1 MQSKQLGGR
10 RGVGKAERMA
20 ETEIKV
26 GLSVKDLIV
35 ALKELSAED
44 REFFIENLLAATSPE
59 YLRSIKEARR
69 DYREGHTVSDDE
81 LPEICIG
88 HRRDIYRG

>member
-1 MQSKQLGGR
+1 
-10 RGVGKAERMA
+10 MA

-44 REFFIENLLAATSPE
+44 REFFIENLLAATNPE
-59 YLRSIKEARR
+59 YLESIREARH
-69 DYREGHTVSDDE
+69 DYRAGRIVTDAE
-81 LPEICIG
+81 LPKS
-88 HRRDIYRG
+88 

>member
-1 MQSKQLGGR
+1 M
-10 RGVGKAERMA
+10 GKAERMA

-44 REFFIENLLAATSPE
+44 REFFIENLLAATNPE
-59 YLRSIKEARR
+59 YLESIREARQ
-69 DYREGHTVSDDE
+69 DYKVGRIVTDAE
-81 LPEICIG
+81 LPKS
-88 HRRDIYRG
+88 

>member
-10 RGVGKAERMA
+10 RSMGKAERMA

-44 REFFIENLLAATSPE
+44 REFFIENLLAATNPE
-59 YLRSIKEARR
+59 YLESIREARQ
-69 DYREGHTVSDDE
+69 DYKARRIVTDAE
-81 LPEICIG
+81 LPKS
-88 HRRDIYRG
+88 

>member
-1 MQSKQLGGR
+1 MQSKQLGAR
-10 RGVGKAERMA
+10 RGMGKAERMA

-44 REFFIENLLAATSPE
+44 REFFIENLLAATNPE
-59 YLRSIKEARR
+59 YLDSIREARQ
-69 DYREGHTVSDDE
+69 DYRAGRIVTDAE
-81 LPEICIG
+81 LPKS
-88 HRRDIYRG
+88 